1 MRILITGGAG
11 FIGSRTAL
19 HLLSRGHAVS
29 ILDNL
34 SEQIHGPNPK
44 SHAALA
50 SLLSRVDFFHADIQD
65 RSAVAAALKD
75 IDAIL
80 HLAAE
85 TGTGQSMYAMQR
97 YADVNVSGTAVLLD
111 AVLASPTKVSKIIVA
126 SSRSI
131 YGEGAYLCG
140 EHGVVFPVQRS
151 VAAMSAGD
159 FEPKCPVCDGAVQ
172 AVATAETAQLN
183 PLSIYAATKLAQENM
198 VLAFGRAT
206 GITSYA
212 LRYQNVYGEGQSLNN
227 PYTGILAIF
236 SREIVGRRPI
246 EIFEDGLESRDF
258 VHVDDVVACNTAL
271 LEDERHGFH
280 AFNVG
285 TGRAVSVL
293 EVAKLLQ
300 DCAQLPA
307 DVRISGRFRA
317 GDIRHNFADT
327 TLLASH
333 AGFQPSVPLEIGLR
347 RFTQWALPELKKVS
361 DSSKYRESLSEL
373 EGRGLMHG
381 VKS

>member
-1 MRILITGGAG
+1 MKILITGGAG
-11 FIGSRTAL
+11 FIGSQTARYL
-19 HLLSRGHAVS
+19 MSRGHAVS

-34 SEQIHGPNPK
+34 SEQIHGREPK
-44 SHAALA
+44 SQPALA
-50 SLLSRVDFFHADIQD
+50 SLLRSVKFFHADIQD
-65 RSAVAAALKD
+65 RAAVAAAVED
-75 IDAIL
+75 VDAIL

-111 AVLASPTKVSKIIVA
+111 AVLASQTKVRKIIVA

-140 EHGVVFPVQRS
+140 EHGMVFPVQRS
-151 VAAMSAGD
+151 VSAMANRD
-159 FEPKCPVCDGAVQ
+159 FEPKCPACSGPVHP
-172 AVATAETAQLN
+172 VATPETARMN

-236 SREIVGRRPI
+236 SREMVGKRPI

-258 VHVDDVVACNTAL
+258 VHIDDVVICNTVL
-271 LEDERHGFH
+271 LEDEREGFE

-293 EVAKLLQ
+293 EVAQLLQ
-300 DCAQLPA
+300 DCANLQA
-307 DVRISGRFRA
+307 NVRISGRFRA
-317 GDIRHNFADT
+317 GDIRHNFAET
-327 TLLASH
+327 TLLADH
-333 AGFQPSVPLEIGLR
+333 VGFRASVSLETGLR
-347 RFTQWALPELKKVS
+347 RFVEWALPQLGTSS
-361 DSSKYRESLSEL
+361 DGSGYLDSLREL
-373 EGRGLMHG
+373 EGRGLMYG
-381 VKS
+381 EKG